1 MKSRNPTLA
10 NDGLHYKLRCTQL
23 FMFSTKPIMGW
34 YWICNNSQDR
44 FQLQLSRIVNCK
56 LPKMDIGRF
65 PLRKQHGKLNVF
77 SCEPPPQTGC
87 FCGTPGRG
95 DEVAKDTI
103 LSFLLSVFHTRCH
116 CARHCKPRLSC
127 SRRDCAA
134 LQTGLSHALRLLG
147 RYFSRSVSVSYN
159 SDLQTHQ

>member
-1 MKSRNPTLA
+1 MQNWHCPCCEKQKSHTSKRWTALQTA
-10 NDGLHYKLRCTQL
+10 LHSAIHVFNKTHG
-23 FMFSTKPIMGW
+23 IMGW

-147 RYFSRSVSVSYN
+147 RYFLRSISV
-159 SDLQTHQ
+159 